1 MIQWKQVR
9 LSFLFL
15 GIAVCT
21 QAAQLHVVI
30 VDKSGLGFPDVL
42 VIVRSLEGRGE
53 SLRALTHRNG
63 AVPAQELA
71 MGLYQIIATCPYG
84 LCRTTVRE
92 FLVNTDP
99 VELKLAVEV
108 LPTTGNTFT
117 IGRVKRCQV
126 EVQNRDG
133 IPVASA
139 DILVRDANAE
149 SQKWYQTGLNGK
161 VLIDL
166 LPGQETTI
174 VAVHDGDLASR
185 VLQPD
190 QSSSK
195 QKEILFRFS
204 DR

>member
-1 MIQWKQVR
+1 M
-9 LSFLFL
+9 
-15 GIAVCT
+15 T
-21 QAAQLHVVI
+21 

-53 SLRALTHRNG
+53 SLRALTNRNG
-63 AVPAQELA
+63 AVPTQDLA

-99 VELKLAVEV
+99 VDLKLALEV
-108 LPTTGNTFT
+108 LPTTGNAFT
-117 IGRVKRCQV
+117 IGRVKHCQV
-126 EVQNRDG
+126 EVRNRDG

-139 DILVRDANAE
+139 EILVRDANAE
-149 SQKWYQTGLNGK
+149 SQKWYQTGLDGK

-166 LPGQETTI
+166 LPGRETTI
-174 VAVHDGDLASR
+174 VAVHDGNLASR

-195 QKEILFRFS
+195 QKVVLFRF
-204 DR
+204 